1 MHCGVIYNNV
11 CISLPFGPT
20 SPTTAREGFIQINA
34 GTDNG
39 CKLFFLQNCPRWR
52 RSHDRCWKQSLCSHV
67 HYPPP
72 TTNQA
77 EIIPPCPLHHDQPG
91 IDYAPR
97 FVTPGPTRQRL
108 CPQVHYLTTNQLIM
122 PVMRINNSF
131 FILNEVNLHLYAFV
145 YIFSLIHL
153 FVL

>member
-72 TTNQA
+72 HDEPSRDYTPVSITPRPTRHRLCPQVRYPRTNQA
-77 EIIPPCPLHHDQPG
+77 EIMPSSPLPHNQPAYHAS
-91 IDYAPR
+91 DANK
-97 FVTPGPTRQRL
+97 Q
-108 CPQVHYLTTNQLIM
+108 
-122 PVMRINNSF
+122 
-131 FILNEVNLHLYAFV
+131 
-145 YIFSLIHL
+145 
-153 FVL
+153 